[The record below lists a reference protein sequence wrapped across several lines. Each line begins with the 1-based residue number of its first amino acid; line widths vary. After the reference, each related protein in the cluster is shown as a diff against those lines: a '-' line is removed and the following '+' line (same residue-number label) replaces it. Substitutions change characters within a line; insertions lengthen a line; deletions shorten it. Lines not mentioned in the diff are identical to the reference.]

1 MWLLRDVRVMGG
13 EFFVLTIKIKCN
25 DFSDKNIFSPDA
37 VMKTRSEILLESPI
51 KTHLF
56 DT

>member
-56 DT
+56 DV